1 MQQRHA
7 SANKALFSNLHV
19 RRQTYAES
27 TVPLPPVDRMR
38 YTEQACSY
46 ADNCVL
52 ANTDRTLG

>member
-19 RRQTYAES
+19 CRQTHAES
-27 TVPLPPVDRMR
+27 AVPLSPVDRMR

-46 ADNCVL
+46 ADNRVL
-52 ANTDRTLG
+52 ADTNRALG